1 MRCKPLILITGLI
14 ALILLVAGC
23 NLQLRVVIDVEE
35 NGSGSVTAGIGLDA
49 AARDEPVFQSL
60 AEILQTADLENS
72 GWSFTT
78 TGRGSDGRDWYEAT
92 KAFIDSEDLQSVL
105 NELTNSSNT
114 FKDWQVLTETSEKKR
129 SYAVIGSVD
138 LTEGFEIFT
147 DSALNSLLEEPPLGI
162 SRQVLEQSLGGPLED
177 SVSLRVV
184 INLPDESDEKS
195 FDIPIGEQR
204 VIDAAGESE
213 HRIAQILDWVVIAII
228 GLLALSILLAI
239 INWFLDR
246 RYEEKRLQ
254 RRPVSVA
261 AQIPGVDEKTSL
273 QSPQQGPQLQLM
285 VVDLHG
291 VIFKQGLD
299 PQDHLHSFIQT
310 NGGEISKEDLTEL
323 HRLGTLGRIETSEF
337 WNDVGING
345 DAKELDQQYI
355 KSFTFRSGAKDF
367 LRNLH
372 KRGIA
377 VAVVTNDFTAWSNGL
392 RNMYGL
398 QGVNPWIISAETGVR
413 KPDPAAFEILNR
425 SSGCAYQSCLVL
437 DNSSNLLDNASV
449 LGMKTVLFDPENTIS
464 NDTINHPTV
473 KRFNEF
479 FRRS

>member
-1 MRCKPLILITGLI
+1 MRCKPLILITGVI

-92 KAFIDSEDLQSVL
+92 KAFTDSEDLQSVL

-114 FKDWQVLTETSEKKR
+114 FKDWQILTETSEKKR

-273 QSPQQGPQLQLM
+273 QSPQQGPQLQLL

-291 VIFKQGLD
+291 VIFKQGLA
-299 PQDHLHSFIQT
+299 PQDH
-310 NGGEISKEDLTEL
+310 
-323 HRLGTLGRIETSEF
+323 
-337 WNDVGING
+337 
-345 DAKELDQQYI
+345 
-355 KSFTFRSGAKDF
+355 
-367 LRNLH
+367 
-372 KRGIA
+372 
-377 VAVVTNDFTAWSNGL
+377 
-392 RNMYGL
+392 
-398 QGVNPWIISAETGVR
+398 
-413 KPDPAAFEILNR
+413 
-425 SSGCAYQSCLVL
+425 
-437 DNSSNLLDNASV
+437 
-449 LGMKTVLFDPENTIS
+449 
-464 NDTINHPTV
+464 
-473 KRFNEF
+473 
-479 FRRS
+479 